1 MNLVVYALY
10 TLALLF
16 QLAGAALVVMDV
28 TQSQRNM
35 DAFKGKLDE
44 AKEAR
49 EEHLRHLE
57 LQNGRTYPGFG
68 GGVIRGPSFPTAT
81 RELFADQLGPRTR
94 IEREALTDFVSAQYS
109 ISKRRR
115 WTGVGFLVI
124 GTVAG
129 YAGSMLSVA

>member
-49 EEHLRHLE
+49 RS
-57 LQNGRTYPGFG
+57 T
-68 GGVIRGPSFPTAT
+68 
-81 RELFADQLGPRTR
+81 
-94 IEREALTDFVSAQYS
+94 SA
-109 ISKRRR
+109 I
-115 WTGVGFLVI
+115 
-124 GTVAG
+124 
-129 YAGSMLSVA
+129 